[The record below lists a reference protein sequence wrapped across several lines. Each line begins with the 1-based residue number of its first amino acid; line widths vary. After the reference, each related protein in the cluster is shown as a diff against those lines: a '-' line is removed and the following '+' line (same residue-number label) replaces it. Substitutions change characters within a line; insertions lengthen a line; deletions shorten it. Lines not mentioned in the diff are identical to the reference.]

1 MLIVLIEILVM
12 LFGLMGLGMLLK
24 YIASK
29 WFKWIE
35 RIVDMFTKVL
45 YYGLLPL
52 LFFNIFYTRGLD
64 IADVNISIIVTV
76 YVFVSIGLLWYTSR
90 KLDPGLRKSLVMSS
104 IFSNAIFLGFPILY
118 FLYNDIT
125 YASLYSLVLLSYNIA
140 IGGLLGAEKNI
151 AKNIAKIPLI
161 YGFTAGVLAHYYAP
175 WIGEPIVTCIAEPV
189 SKLTTYGSIIIVG
202 FSIPLTTHVIRKY
215 WKLIL
220 LQGLFRY
227 TISPLIHY
235 VLLLALPIPVQG
247 YYQLMVESIM
257 PPGLINTVLARIHG
271 WNHEYAASATLVLTL
286 TTPPTIILLR
296 SIGLI

>member
-1 MLIVLIEILVM
+1 M
-12 LFGLMGLGMLLK
+12 LFGLMGLGMILK
-24 YIASK
+24 LVSVK
-29 WFKWIE
+29 WFKPLDDI
-35 RIVDMFTKVL
+35 INYFTKIL

-64 IADVNISIIVTV
+64 LADANITLIVTI
-76 YVFVSIGLLWYTSR
+76 YVAASIGFLWALTR
-90 KLDPGLRKSLVMSS
+90 NLEPGLRNGLVLSS
-104 IFSNAIFLGFPILY
+104 IFSNAIFLGFPVLY

-161 YGFTAGVLAHYYAP
+161 YGFIAGTLTHYLAP
-175 WIGEPIVTCIAEPV
+175 WLGETITPVIADPV

-202 FSIPLTTHVIRKY
+202 FSIPLTTHVIRRY

-220 LQGLFRY
+220 LQGFFRY

-235 VLLLALPIPVQG
+235 ILLLALPIPVQG
-247 YYQLMVESIM
+247 FYQLIVESIM

-271 WNHEYAASATLVLTL
+271 WNHEYTASATLVLTL
-286 TTPPTIILLR
+286 TTPLTIIVLR
-296 SIGLI
+296 SLGLI

>member
-1 MLIVLIEILVM
+1 MLLEIIVM

-24 YIASK
+24 YVSSK
-29 WFKWIE
+29 LFRWIE
-35 RIVDMFTKVL
+35 DVVDCFTKIL

-52 LFFNIFYTRGLD
+52 LFFNIFYSRGLD
-64 IADVNISIIVTV
+64 IADLNISIIVSL
-76 YVFVSIGLLWYTSR
+76 YVFLSIGLLWSTSR
-90 KLDPGLRKSLVMSS
+90 KLDPGLRKSLITSS

-161 YGFTAGVLAHYYAP
+161 YGFVAGVLVHYYAP
-175 WIGEPIVTCIAEPV
+175 WLGESIVTYIAEPV

-202 FSIPLTTHVIRKY
+202 FSIPLTTHVLRRY
-215 WKLIL
+215 WRLIL

-227 TISPLIHY
+227 TMSPLIHY
-235 VLLLALPIPVQG
+235 VLLLVFPIPIQG
-247 YYQLMVESIM
+247 CYQLMVESMM

-271 WNHEYAASATLVLTL
+271 WDHEYAASATLVLTL
-286 TTPPTIILLR
+286 TTPPIIILLR
-296 SIGLI
+296 SLGLI

>member
-1 MLIVLIEILVM
+1 MILEIIVM

-24 YIASK
+24 YVSNK

-35 RIVDMFTKVL
+35 DLVDGFTKIL

-52 LFFNIFYTRGLD
+52 LFFNIFYSRGLD
-64 IADVNISIIVTV
+64 IADLKISIIVSL
-76 YVFVSIGLLWYTSR
+76 YVFLSIGLLWSTSR
-90 KLDPGLRKSLVMSS
+90 KLDPGLRKSLVTSS

-151 AKNIAKIPLI
+151 VKSIAKIPLI
-161 YGFTAGVLAHYYAP
+161 YGFTAGVLAHYYVP
-175 WIGEPIVTCIAEPV
+175 WIGDPLVAHIAEPV

-220 LQGLFRY
+220 LQGFFRY

-235 VLLLALPIPVQG
+235 VLLLAFPIPVQG
-247 YYQLMVESIM
+247 YYQLMVESMM

-271 WNHEYAASATLVLTL
+271 WDHEYAASVTLVLTL
-286 TTPPTIILLR
+286 TTPPTIMLLR
-296 SIGLI
+296 SIGII

>member
-1 MLIVLIEILVM
+1 MVLIEILVM

-24 YIASK
+24 YVSNK

-35 RIVDMFTKVL
+35 NTIDWFTKIL

-52 LFFNIFYTRGLD
+52 LFFNIFYTRGLN
-64 IADVNISIIVTV
+64 IADINISVIVSLYVII
-76 YVFVSIGLLWYTSR
+76 SISLLWPASH
-90 KLDPGLRKSLVMSS
+90 KLALGLRRSLVTSS

-140 IGGLLGAEKNI
+140 IGGLLGAERNI

-161 YGFTAGVLAHYYAP
+161 YGFTAGVLAHYYAS
-175 WIGEPIVTCIAEPV
+175 WMGEFIVAYIDEPV

-202 FSIPLTTHVIRKY
+202 FSIPLTMHFIRKY

-227 TISPLIHY
+227 TVSPLIHHI
-235 VLLLALPIPVQG
+235 LLLALPIPVKG

-271 WNHEYAASATLVLTL
+271 WDHEYAASATLVLTL
-286 TTPPTIILLR
+286 TTPPIVIVLR
-296 SIGLI
+296 IMGLV